1 MPWEK
6 KYVESDVVDQ
16 AMWAFWAHGYAATS
30 VNDLVRE
37 TGINR
42 GSLYAAFSDKRSL
55 FLAALRAYDEQYRE
69 DFFLR
74 VAAERP
80 PREAIVAAFEG
91 AARQSA
97 TGDVPAGCLMVN
109 TALEVSPH
117 DPEIR
122 ALVKASLG
130 KVEDFFFEMIEAA
143 KSEGAV
149 PRVLAPRT
157 TAQALLGLFLGLR
170 VLTRSG
176 ADTATLNAVI
186 SQARRLLA

>member
-6 KYVESDVVDQ
+6 KYVEGEVVDQ
-16 AMWAFWAHGYAATS
+16 AMRAFWAHGYAATS

-55 FLAALRAYDEQYRE
+55 FLAALRAYDKQYRE
-69 DFFLR
+69 DFLNG
-74 VAAERP
+74 VAAKRP
-80 PREAIVAAFEG
+80 PRDAIVAAFEG

-117 DPEIR
+117 DPEVR
-122 ALVKASLG
+122 TLVKASLG

-143 KSEGAV
+143 KRDGTV

-170 VLTRSG
+170 VLTRLGGDS
-176 ADTATLNAVI
+176 AALNAVI
-186 SQARRLLA
+186 SQARRVLA

>member
-1 MPWEK
+1 
-6 KYVESDVVDQ
+6 
-16 AMWAFWAHGYAATS
+16 
-30 VNDLVRE
+30 
-37 TGINR
+37 
-42 GSLYAAFSDKRSL
+42 
-55 FLAALRAYDEQYRE
+55 
-69 DFFLR
+69 
-74 VAAERP
+74 
-80 PREAIVAAFEG
+80 
-91 AARQSA
+91 
-97 TGDVPAGCLMVN
+97 MVN

-186 SQARRLLA
+186 SQAKEGSSSECRMLPLSKVLLLPCRSSRLPALDPPCALRLKSHFQNI